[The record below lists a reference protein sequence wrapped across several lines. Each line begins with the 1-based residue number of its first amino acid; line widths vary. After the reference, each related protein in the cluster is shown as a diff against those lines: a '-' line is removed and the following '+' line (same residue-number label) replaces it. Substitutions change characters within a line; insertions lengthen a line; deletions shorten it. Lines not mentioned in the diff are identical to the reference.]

1 MGMIAILNLPVG
13 SALSIDGY
21 SMILK
26 RADFVGVSNV
36 PCGDFHLV
44 TVQHVG
50 TATMLH
56 GFVIYGDETNWLM
69 ARTYD
74 PTTEEVSTTDLD
86 EMTRSNLRLQIQT
99 NQIDAHRIVEY
110 PRLIATQQWKQA
122 TCYVSLALLRMR
134 GLQHG
139 DKILPGAYDGEHDES
154 EPATGGPTGVDG
166 SSITYP
172 SIPCIDQ
179 SMSIHKAKHRGTRQY
194 LSRLSP
200 GDRSALFVAA
210 DPAEQALTSVLEKE
224 YNHEWNDLMGDLQ
237 LAFVLFINL
246 QCFSSLE
253 HW

>member
-1 MGMIAILNLPVG
+1 M
-13 SALSIDGY
+13 IDGY

-26 RADFVGVSNV
+26 REDFVGVSNV

-50 TATMLH
+50 TATMVH
-56 GFVIYGDETNWLM
+56 GFVIYEDQANWLL

-86 EMTRSNLRLQIQT
+86 EMTRSNLHLQIQS

-110 PRLIATQQWKQA
+110 PRLIATQQWKHA
-122 TCYVSLALLRMR
+122 TCYVSRELLRMR
-134 GLQHG
+134 GFRHG

-154 EPATGGPTGVDG
+154 QPLATAGQTRVDG
-166 SSITYP
+166 SSITCP
-172 SIPCIDQ
+172 SIPCIDR
-179 SMSIHKAKHRGTRQY
+179 SMSIHKEKHRGTRQY
-194 LSRLSP
+194 LSGVLP
-200 GDRSALFVAA
+200 GDRSALFLAA
-210 DPAEQALTSVLEKE
+210 DPAEQALKSILEKE
-224 YNHEWNDLMGDLQ
+224 YNHEWNDLLGDLQ